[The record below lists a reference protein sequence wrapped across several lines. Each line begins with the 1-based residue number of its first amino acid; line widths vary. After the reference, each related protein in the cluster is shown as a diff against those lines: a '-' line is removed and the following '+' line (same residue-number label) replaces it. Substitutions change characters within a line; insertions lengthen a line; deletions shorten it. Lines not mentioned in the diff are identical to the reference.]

1 MISVVI
7 PLYNKVRQIE
17 TTLQSVLGQTYTDFE
32 VVVVDDGSTDGSAE
46 LVEKL
51 GDSRIRVVRQANA
64 GVSAARNRGIAEA
77 KGEYVAL
84 LDGDDLWKPEYLATQ
99 VALIDKYSECDIFA
113 VNYEFRN
120 ASGNTYNTIINR
132 LPFYGADG
140 LLQNYFEVASFS
152 NPPLWTSAI
161 VLKKTAIYAI
171 NGFPV
176 GIKSGEDLITWARL
190 ACRYKIAFSRK
201 VEAVFVFDHAV
212 FNEDQ
217 RKRDVSLDDEVGS
230 ELKKLLRESPQPYL
244 RQYIALWYKMRTRI
258 CLDKRHRFW
267 AVKECLKS
275 MRYDLNVK
283 IMVFFALCFMP
294 QRIVDF
300 AFKKLG

>member
-7 PLYNKVRQIE
+7 PLYNKARQIE
-17 TTLQSVLGQTYTDFE
+17 TTMQSVLAQSYADFE

-46 LVEKL
+46 LVEQI

-77 KGEYVAL
+77 KGEFVAL
-84 LDGDDLWKPEYLATQ
+84 LDGDDLWKPNYLATQ
-99 VALIDKYSECDIFA
+99 AALAAKYPECDVFA
-113 VNYEFRN
+113 VNYEFQNTSGDIRN
-120 ASGNTYNTIINR
+120 TVINR
-132 LPFYGADG
+132 LPFTGEDG
-140 LLQNYFEVASFS
+140 VLGNYFEVAACST
-152 NPPLWTSAI
+152 PPICSISIMTRKGAFES
-161 VLKKTAIYAI
+161 VD
-171 NGFPV
+171 GFPV

-190 ACRYKIAFSRK
+190 ACRYKIAYSRK
-201 VEAVFVFDHAV
+201 VEAVFVFDQAV

-217 RKRDVSLDDEVGS
+217 RRRDVSLDDEVGT
-230 ELKKLLRESPQPYL
+230 ELKKLLHESPQPYL

-267 AVKECLKS
+267 AIRECLKS
-275 MRYDLNVK
+275 MRYSINLK
-283 IMVFFALCFMP
+283 IAVFFVLCFMP
-294 QRIVDF
+294 QRVVDI